1 MNKTIDIFRR
11 SFAIFITAILMFV
24 LAGCSNGNS
33 HKTKEYVNSVKNLVN
48 DSVNSTRTLKEQKE
62 KFDCNNSNA
71 SKAYIATLDTLSEI
85 YKQLLQTEAPDSY
98 DDLDKTLKSSAK
110 SALSDITELQSLA
123 KYASENGD
131 SSLYEKD
138 EKNLY
143 DDYQINY
150 ETLVSLS
157 SEIQTRYRND

>member
-24 LAGCSNGNS
+24 LAGCSNGDS
-33 HKTKEYVNSVKNLVN
+33 HKTKEYVNSVRTLVN
-48 DSVNSTRTLKEQKE
+48 DSVNKTRILKEQKE
-62 KFDCNNSNA
+62 KFDCNNSNS
-71 SKAYIATLDTLSEI
+71 SKAYIATLGELSDL
-85 YKQLLQTEAPDSY
+85 YKQLLQTESPDYY
-98 DDLDKTLKSSAK
+98 DDLDVTLKESAK

-123 KYASENGD
+123 KYASEKGD

-143 DDYQINY
+143 DDYQTNY
-150 ETLVSLS
+150 ESLVSLS

>member
-1 MNKTIDIFRR
+1 MSKHIDIFRR

-24 LAGCSNGNS
+24 LAGCSNGDS
-33 HKTKEYVNSVKNLVN
+33 QKTKEYVNSVKTLVN
-48 DSVNSTRTLKEQKE
+48 DSVNSARTLKEQKE
-62 KFDCNNSNA
+62 KFDCNNSNS
-71 SKAYIATLDTLSEI
+71 SKAYISTLETLAER

-98 DDLDKTLKSSAK
+98 DDLDKTLKEAAK
-110 SALSDITELQSLA
+110 SALSDITELESLA

-143 DDYQINY
+143 DDYQTNY
-150 ETLVSLS
+150 ETLISLS